1 MWKLNWIFIFKKIW
15 LDLESESEKLVIDWP
30 TRLTTLKP
38 DVDNPKIVL
47 VDLKEFN
54 DSVDNDTVYTD
65 TDTDNDT
72 ENLHIIL
79 VLNKSGIR

>member
-1 MWKLNWIFIFKKIW
+1 M
-15 LDLESESEKLVIDWP
+15 
-30 TRLTTLKP
+30 KP

-54 DSVDNDTVYTD
+54 DSVDNDTVYTI

-72 ENLHIIL
+72 ENLHMIL

>member
-1 MWKLNWIFIFKKIW
+1 MIEL
-15 LDLESESEKLVIDWP
+15 
-30 TRLTTLKP
+30 

-65 TDTDNDT
+65 TDTDNDA
-72 ENLHIIL
+72 ENLHMTL
-79 VLNKSGIR
+79 VLKKSGMRVKDSSTAGIKNKPQYDTSKIEPRKNNSK